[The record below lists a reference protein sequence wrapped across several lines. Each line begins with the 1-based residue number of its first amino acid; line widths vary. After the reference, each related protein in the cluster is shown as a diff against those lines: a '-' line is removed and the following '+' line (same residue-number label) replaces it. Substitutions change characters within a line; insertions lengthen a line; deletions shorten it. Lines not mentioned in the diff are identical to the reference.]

1 MRHFLSRSGPA
12 IVQAMPELPEVET
25 VCRGLAPR
33 MEGRVLAKVEQR
45 RPNLR
50 IPFPERMVE
59 RLTGRRVVTVRRRA
73 KYILIRLDDGQ
84 VLIVHLGMSGRMT
97 VGRDLGPPLP
107 HDHVLLT
114 TDDGSEIRFNDARR
128 FGLMALTAEDELDRH
143 PLLASLGPEPLGNGF
158 DAGTLSDALRSK
170 ITPIKAALLD
180 QTVVAGLGNIY
191 VCEALFR
198 SGISPR
204 RIAATVAG
212 RRAERL
218 VPAIREVLTRAIE
231 AGGSTLRD
239 YVQSSGELGY
249 FQHQFAVYDREG
261 QACPGCTCDVGRTG
275 GVQRIVQANRS
286 TFYCPRRQR

>member
-1 MRHFLSRSGPA
+1 
-12 IVQAMPELPEVET
+12 MPELPEVET

-261 QACPGCTCDVGRTG
+261 QACPGCTCDVERTG